1 MVSKDVSSKGQPSK
15 SFHIPKSVIKTSRH
29 EGCWHLEIR
38 KQENQ
43 DRQNEIIPLAEL
55 QLAELPA
62 GLHGYAFIVG
72 ALFQS
77 ENKPQEDGTQL
88 YTGDGM
94 VYRLGFE
101 DGKAILK
108 TRIAKTPCYYAD
120 PATQFY
126 LGDYA
131 IEPIPFTLFRNKILS
146 YFVKKY
152 KCFSYFSA
160 FRNGGPSRYSIV
172 LGSRNQLNTAFL
184 KTRDHLLLTM
194 DAGRAYQLDPD
205 SMELLEPVGSTEEWC
220 GIFPVISKLTWI
232 NIFETY
238 ISSAHYV
245 TDLNSLNGKR
255 DELFTTN
262 YSTGYNGN
270 FKKIVNWVLDS
281 SSFRK
286 VVKSFYA
293 LLQIEFNPKQEL
305 GRFTH
310 LIRYRFADEQKGLQA
325 TTERWRLVLPD
336 GEPVLVDQSLHQ
348 LAITEKY
355 IILADIAFKMEF
367 SQIFTPFLFGFLR
380 LWKFNRTYSLGSW
393 IYAVFFQAI
402 KPLPFASLYI
412 VNRQD
417 LDQGNIGYSIA
428 DLPGNRTT
436 ITVQKVRLPREISH
450 FTADYFTDDYSNPDN
465 KKIIIHVGHVNGWD
479 VTEWITRHDT
489 PVPDKP
495 FREDLEGMM
504 VGSTDLG
511 SLGRYV
517 VDGETGKIES
527 CETVQDI
534 QSTWALSL
542 YTHRE
547 LNRDSLTETAKQVKN
562 IYWLSLGFTWELIPQ
577 RIYDA
582 YKSDPRRVVPVEQ
595 LPEENKP
602 ITLLRLD
609 TQQMK
614 IVDSYHFPSGSYV
627 SSMQFIPSSLP
638 CPEDIDESI
647 HGFIV
652 CTVMLDPDP
661 SQSDRATD
669 EFWIFHADNL
679 KNKPI
684 YRLSASSDSNKKP
697 LNLAMTIHSTWL
709 PDIRQQQYSVE
720 ERHHKREESVKKD
733 YQHLI
738 EKKGK
743 AVQELF
749 NDIVFPE
756 FTKQTLEEDFEKFL
770 LPKDE

>member
-1 MVSKDVSSKGQPSK
+1 MMSKDFSSKGQSSK
-15 SFHIPKSVIKTSRH
+15 SFHIPKSVIKTSRY
-29 EGCWHLEIR
+29 EGNWELEIR

-43 DRQNEIIPLAEL
+43 DRNNEIIPLAEL
-55 QLAELPA
+55 KLAELPP

-77 ENKPQEDGTQL
+77 ENKSQEDGTQL

-126 LGDYA
+126 LGNNFEKS
-131 IEPIPFTLFRNKILS
+131 IIFKLFNQKILS
-146 YFVKKY
+146 YFVKKH
-152 KCFSYFSA
+152 KFFSYFSA

-184 KTRDHLLLTM
+184 RTRDHLLLTM

-205 SMELLEPVGSTEEWC
+205 SMELLEPAGSTQEWC
-220 GIFPVISKLTWI
+220 AIFPVISRLTWI

-245 TDLNSLNGKR
+245 TDFNSSNSKQ

-262 YSTGYNGN
+262 YSTGYNGK
-270 FKKIVNWVLDS
+270 FKKTVNWVLDS
-281 SSFRK
+281 NWFRNL
-286 VVKSFYA
+286 VKLFYT
-293 LLQIEFNPKQEL
+293 LLQIKFNPKQEL
-305 GRFTH
+305 GRFTD
-310 LIRYRFADEQKGLQA
+310 LIRYRFADEQQGLQP
-325 TTERWRLVLPD
+325 TIERWRLVLPD
-336 GEPVLVDQSLHQ
+336 GEPVLVNQSLHQ

-380 LWKFNRTYSLGSW
+380 LWKFNRTASLGSL
-393 IYAVFFQAI
+393 ISAIFFQAV
-402 KPLPFASLYI
+402 KPLPFANLYI
-412 VNRQD
+412 VNRHN
-417 LDQGNIGYSIA
+417 LDKGNQGYSIEESP
-428 DLPGNRTT
+428 DNQTT

-450 FTADYFTDDYSNPDN
+450 FTADYSNPDN
-465 KKIIIHVGHVNGWD
+465 KITLHVGHVNGWD
-479 VTEWITRHDT
+479 VTEWITHYDKS
-489 PVPDKP
+489 VPGKA

-511 SLGRYV
+511 SLGKYV

-527 CETVQDI
+527 SKTVQDI

-547 LNRDSLTETAKQVKN
+547 LNRDSLTETAQEVKN

-582 YKSDPRRVVPVEQ
+582 YKLDPRRVVPVEQ

-609 TQQMK
+609 TQQME
-614 IVDSYHFPSGSYV
+614 IVDYYHFPSGTYV
-627 SSMQFIPSSLP
+627 SSTQFIPSSLP
-638 CPEDIDESI
+638 CPEDIDKSI

-652 CTVMLDPDP
+652 CAVMLDPDP

-669 EFWIFHADNL
+669 EFWIFHGDDL
-679 KNKPI
+679 KNKPV
-684 YRLSASSDSNKKP
+684 YRLSASSDDP
-697 LNLAMTIHSTWL
+697 ALNLAMTIHSTWL
-709 PDIRQQQYSVE
+709 PDIHQQQFSVE
-720 ERHHKREESVKKD
+720 ERRQRRQKSVEKD
-733 YQHLI
+733 YLHLI

-743 AVQELF
+743 VVQELF
-749 NDIVFPE
+749 YDIVFPH
-756 FTKQTLEEDFEKFL
+756 FTEQTLEEDFEKFL
-770 LPKDE
+770 LPKDQ

>member
-1 MVSKDVSSKGQPSK
+1 MVSKDVSSTGKSSK

-38 KQENQ
+38 KQENK
-43 DRQNEIIPLAEL
+43 DGHNEIIPLAEL
-55 QLAELPA
+55 QLAELPP

-77 ENKPQEDGTQL
+77 EKKPQEDGTQL

-94 VYRLGFE
+94 IYRLGFE
-101 DGKAILK
+101 DGKATLK

-131 IEPIPFTLFRNKILS
+131 IEPIPFTPFKNKILS

-152 KCFSYFSA
+152 KFFSYFSA

-220 GIFPVISKLTWI
+220 GIFPVISRLTWI

-245 TDLNSLNGKR
+245 TDYNSSNGKQ

-262 YSTGYNGN
+262 YSTGYNGK

-281 SSFRK
+281 NWFRNL
-286 VVKSFYA
+286 VKLFYT
-293 LLQIEFNPKQEL
+293 LLQIKFNPKQEL

-310 LIRYRFADEQKGLQA
+310 LIRYRFADEQKGLQS
-325 TTERWRLVLPD
+325 TMERWRLVLPD
-336 GEPVLVDQSLHQ
+336 GEPVLVEQSLHQ

-380 LWKFNRTYSLGSW
+380 LWKFNRTHSLGTW
-393 IYAVFFQAI
+393 IYAVFLQAI
-402 KPLPFASLYI
+402 KPLSFANLYI

-417 LDQGNIGYSIA
+417 LGKGNKGYSIE
-428 DLPGNRTT
+428 DLPDNQTT
-436 ITVQKVRLPREISH
+436 ITVQKVTLPREISH
-450 FTADYFTDDYSNPDN
+450 FTADYSNPE
-465 KKIIIHVGHVNGWD
+465 KKITLHVGHVNGWD
-479 VTEWITRHDT
+479 VTEWITHYDKS
-489 PVPDKP
+489 VPGKP

-527 CETVQDI
+527 CKTVQDI
-534 QSTWALSL
+534 KSTWAISL
-542 YTHRE
+542 YTHRDI
-547 LNRDSLTETAKQVKN
+547 NRDSLTETAQEVKN

-582 YKSDPRRVVPVEQ
+582 YKLDPRRVIPVEQ
-595 LPEENKP
+595 LPLPEENKP

-609 TQQMK
+609 TQQME
-614 IVDSYHFPSGSYV
+614 IVDYYHFPSGTYV
-627 SSMQFIPSSLP
+627 SSTQFISSSLP
-638 CPEDIDESI
+638 CPKGIDESI
-647 HGFIV
+647 HGFLV
-652 CTVMLDPDP
+652 CAVMLDPDP

-669 EFWIFHADNL
+669 EFWIFHADDL

-684 YRLSASSDSNKKP
+684 YRLSASEDSNKEP

-756 FTKQTLEEDFEKFL
+756 FTKQTLENDFEKFL
-770 LPKDE
+770 LPKDK

>member
-1 MVSKDVSSKGQPSK
+1 MVSKDVSSTGKSSK

-38 KQENQ
+38 KQENK
-43 DRQNEIIPLAEL
+43 DGQNEIISLAEL
-55 QLAELPA
+55 ELAELPP

-120 PATQFY
+120 LATQFY
-126 LGDYA
+126 LADNSV
-131 IEPIPFTLFRNKILS
+131 EPIPFALFNKKILS
-146 YFVKKY
+146 YFVEKY
-152 KCFSYFSA
+152 KRFCYFAA
-160 FRNGGPSRYSIV
+160 FRNGGPSRFSIT

-184 KTRDHLLLTM
+184 RTRDHLLLTM

-220 GIFPVISKLTWI
+220 GIFPVISRLTWI

-245 TDLNSLNGKR
+245 TDINSSNGKQ

-262 YSTGYNGN
+262 YSTGYNGK
-270 FKKIVNWVLDS
+270 FQKPVNWVLDS
-281 SSFRK
+281 NCFHK

-293 LLQIEFNPKQEL
+293 LLQIKFNPKQEL
-305 GRFTH
+305 GRFTD
-310 LIRYRFADEQKGLQA
+310 LIRYRFTDKHKGLQP
-325 TTERWRLVLPD
+325 TMERWRLVLPD
-336 GEPVLVDQSLHQ
+336 GQPVVVDQSLHQ

-355 IILADIAFKMEF
+355 IILADIAFRMEF

-393 IYAVFFQAI
+393 IYSIFLRAI
-402 KPLPFASLYI
+402 KPLPFANLYI
-412 VNRQD
+412 INRQD
-417 LDQGNIGYSIA
+417 LDKVNQGYSIEN
-428 DLPGNRTT
+428 LPDNRTT
-436 ITVQKVRLPREISH
+436 ITVQKVTLPREISH
-450 FTADYFTDDYSNPDN
+450 FAADYSNPEN
-465 KKIIIHVGHVNGWD
+465 KFITLHVGHVNGWD

-489 PVPDKP
+489 SVPDKP

-511 SLGRYV
+511 FLGRYV

-527 CETVQDI
+527 CKTVQDI

-547 LNRDSLTETAKQVKN
+547 LNHDSLTETATEVQN

-582 YKSDPRRVVPVEQ
+582 YKLDPRRVVPAEQ
-595 LPEENKP
+595 LPRKEENKP

-614 IVDSYHFPSGSYV
+614 IVDSYHFPSGTYV
-627 SSMQFIPSSLP
+627 SSTQFIPSSLL
-638 CPEDIDESI
+638 CPEDIDKSI

-669 EFWIFHADNL
+669 EFWIFHADDL
-679 KNKPI
+679 KNKPV
-684 YRLSASSDSNKKP
+684 YRLSASSKDKP

-720 ERHHKREESVKKD
+720 ERHHKREDSVKKD

-749 NDIVFPE
+749 NVIVFPE